1 MRSDTVRLRS
11 IVPPAAMSA
20 AVLLLMLLFPRESLE
35 AGLTGVS
42 IWWDVLFPSLFPF
55 FVVSELMLGFGIVH
69 FFGTLLDPMMRPLF
83 RLPGPGGFV
92 MAMGFASG
100 YPVGARLTS
109 QLWEARLV
117 DRSESERLIAFTTTA
132 DPIFLIGAVAVGFF
146 HDASLAPILA
156 VSHYGGAVL
165 LGVLLRLRS
174 RGEPG
179 ASGGRS
185 AAPAA
190 GASAGIG
197 RRSNGA
203 RPSSSGPLL
212 VRAFE
217 AMHAARLAD
226 GRPFGQ
232 LLLDGVRSGL
242 RLIVVV
248 GGLVVFFSVVIK
260 VLSMAHVVTALQT
273 AVGLVLGLVAI
284 PAPLSAAVVNGLFEV
299 TLGAKSAGQAMSSV
313 SLQAQVAVASFGLS
327 WAGLSVHAQIMSIVS
342 HMPVRYARY
351 AAAKAVQGLLSGAI
365 AYFAWPL
372 LAPLRASVSAWA
384 PAGEPAGWGA
394 AAAYAPLTAL
404 VFAATLAAVP
414 AAYVCFL
421 LARRLLG
428 VRR

>member
-1 MRSDTVRLRS
+1 MRSDTILLRS
-11 IVPPAAMSA
+11 IVPPAALSV
-20 AVLLLMLLFPRESLE
+20 AVLVLVLAFPRESLE
-35 AGLTGVS
+35 AGLTGVA

-69 FFGTLLDPMMRPLF
+69 FFGTLLDPLMRPLF

-109 QLWEARLV
+109 RLWDARLV
-117 DRSESERLIAFTTTA
+117 DRGESERLIAFTTTA

-146 HDASLAPILA
+146 HDVTLAPLLA
-156 VSHYGGAVL
+156 GAHYGGAVL
-165 LGVLLRLRS
+165 LGLLLRLQS
-174 RGEPG
+174 R
-179 ASGGRS
+179 
-185 AAPAA
+185 AAPPPA
-190 GASAGIG
+190 GGDARNGNAPN
-197 RRSNGA
+197 RS
-203 RPSSSGPLL
+203 LL
-212 VRAFE
+212 LRAFD
-217 AMHAARLAD
+217 AMHAARLED
-226 GRPFGQ
+226 GRPFGA
-232 LLLDGVRSGL
+232 LLLDGIQSGL
-242 RLIVVV
+242 RLVVVV
-248 GGLVVFFSVVIK
+248 GGLVVFFSVVIE
-260 VLSMAHVVTALQT
+260 VATLARVVTALQSGV
-273 AVGLVLGLVAI
+273 AFALGLLAI
-284 PAPLSAAVVNGLFEV
+284 PAPLAAAVVNGLFEV